1 MRRPQYRAFYRVP
14 VEKSRNGSV
23 VKLTPSERRMESATL
38 HSFNGNNGS
47 APVWDV
53 IWRDEFIDGKHVRKQ
68 QRVRLAAATVPERE
82 IQKIVSEYLR
92 PLNPGSGKSWVGD
105 QLRALH
111 RNDLQTSREASDGDN
126 QF

>member
-1 MRRPQYRAFYRVP
+1 MGEVVIIRNQANIGASISAQEMARMAKRRFQNPQPKRRGAWWTIRV
-14 VEKSRNGSV
+14 
-23 VKLTPSERRMESATL
+23 
-38 HSFNGNNGS
+38 
-47 APVWDV
+47 
-53 IWRDEFIDGKHVRKQ
+53 WRDEFIAGKHVRKQ